1 MPSHDSGPTRCATG
15 GRSCK
20 SDAVAPSRFVPQ
32 GKSSRMLNRVATT
45 SPVRKAPTEDTK
57 VKVKQNDMDGLAGYQ
72 LRLAYVAISRHFATA
87 MAPIDL
93 TQKQTGVLWLI
104 GSNAG
109 VSQIALATELGMDRA
124 SMMAIVD
131 RLEDR
136 KLILRERSR
145 QDGRRQEL
153 YLTPK
158 GRKVLAQSNT
168 ILAAHERWITDRFSA
183 EEVETLLSLLKR
195 IER

>member
-1 MPSHDSGPTRCATG
+1 MPSQGSDPTRCATG

-20 SDAVAPSRFVPQ
+20 SDAVTPSHASPQ
-32 GKSSRMLNRVATT
+32 GNPSRMLTRVAAS
-45 SPVRKAPTEDTK
+45 SPVRKTSTEDTK
-57 VKVKQNDMDGLAGYQ
+57 VKVEHNDMEGLAGYH
-72 LRLAYVAISRHFATA
+72 LRLAYVTISRHFASA

-104 GSNAG
+104 GANAG

-136 KLILRERSR
+136 KLIYRERSR

-158 GRKVLAQSNT
+158 GRKVLAQSKT
-168 ILAAHERWITDRFSA
+168 ILAAHERWITDRFTD
-183 EEVETLLSLLKR
+183 EEAETLLSLLKR
-195 IER
+195 IDR

>member
-1 MPSHDSGPTRCATG
+1 
-15 GRSCK
+15 
-20 SDAVAPSRFVPQ
+20 
-32 GKSSRMLNRVATT
+32 MLNRVVANQA
-45 SPVRKAPTEDTK
+45 VRKTAGEDVKIK
-57 VKVKQNDMDGLAGYQ
+57 VDGNELEQFAGYQ
-72 LRLAYVAISRHFATA
+72 LRLAYVAISRHFAAA
-87 MAPIDL
+87 MAHLDL
-93 TQKQTGVLWLI
+93 TQKQTGVLLLI
-104 GSNAG
+104 GANAG

-158 GRKVLAQSNT
+158 GRKVLAQART
-168 ILAAHERWITDRFSA
+168 ALTAHDRWITDRYT
-183 EEVETLLSLLKR
+183 ETELATLISLLKR
-195 IER
+195 IQR

>member
-1 MPSHDSGPTRCATG
+1 
-15 GRSCK
+15 
-20 SDAVAPSRFVPQ
+20 
-32 GKSSRMLNRVATT
+32 MLNRVATA
-45 SPVRKAPTEDTK
+45 SYSRKSSAAVEDAKVRVE
-57 VKVKQNDMDGLAGYQ
+57 QNDMVGLAGYQ

-87 MAPIDL
+87 MAPLDL

-104 GSNAG
+104 GANAG

-136 KLILRERSR
+136 KLVFRERSR

-158 GRKVLAQSNT
+158 GRKVLAQSKT
-168 ILAAHERWITDRFSA
+168 ILAEHEGWITERFS
-183 EEVETLLSLLKR
+183 EEELATLMSLLKR

>member
-1 MPSHDSGPTRCATG
+1 
-15 GRSCK
+15 
-20 SDAVAPSRFVPQ
+20 
-32 GKSSRMLNRVATT
+32 MLNRVATT
-45 SPVRKAPTEDTK
+45 PSPVRKAPTEDTK
-57 VKVKQNDMDGLAGYQ
+57 VKVEHNDMEGLAGYH
-72 LRLAYVAISRHFATA
+72 LRLAYVTISRHFATA

-136 KLILRERSR
+136 KLIYRERSR

-158 GRKVLAQSNT
+158 GRKVLAQSKT
-168 ILAAHERWITDRFSA
+168 ILAAHERWITDRFTD
-183 EEVETLLSLLKR
+183 EETETLLSLLKR
-195 IER
+195 IDR